1 MSRLA
6 VLALLLSLLAA
17 CAQPEEEAVALDA
30 DAAQALAQ
38 GAERLSSALAD
49 DDACAALAEADA
61 VTSQARDGVES
72 GTVPVDVANEVE
84 AVAGELT
91 SDLTC
96 EPDDGDEAEEEEEEG
111 PDEADE
117 EEGPPDE
124 GDEEEG
130 PPDEGD
136 EPDTSPDGPPQDERG
151 PDDEDGPRGGGPDGE
166 GPPGHAGGPGNGR

>member
-6 VLALLLSLLAA
+6 VPALLLSLLAA

-96 EPDDGDEAEEEEEEG
+96 EPDDGEEEDEEEG
-111 PDEADE
+111 PDEGNQED
-117 EEGPPDE
+117 PPDE
-124 GDEEEG
+124 S
-130 PPDEGD
+130 D

-151 PDDEDGPRGGGPDGE
+151 PDNEDGPRGGGPDGE
-166 GPPGHAGGPGNGR
+166 GPPGHAGGPGGGR